1 MVTKETLEE
10 EMREALRSGDELK
23 KRTLRMILTAIKL
36 AEVERREPL
45 DESKVMGLLQKEAK
59 ARRETIAD
67 AEKAGRD
74 DLNAEAQAELALL
87 ETYLPQALEPEELE
101 ALVRQVI
108 NETGASEP
116 KDLGTVMKALM
127 PQIQG
132 RAEGKE
138 VSDLVRKLLTPA

>member
-1 MVTKETLEE
+1 MVTKESFEN
-10 EMREALRSGDELK
+10 EMREALRAGDDLK

-45 DESKVMGLLQKEAK
+45 DEAGLMRLLQKEAK

-67 AEKAGRD
+67 AERAGRS
-74 DLNAEAQAELALL
+74 DLTMSAQAELELL
-87 ETYLPQALEPEELE
+87 ETYLPEALKPEELE
-101 ALVRQVI
+101 ALVRQAI
-108 NETGASEP
+108 QDTGAAEP
-116 KDLGTVMKALM
+116 KDMGNVMKALI

>member
-1 MVTKETLEE
+1 MVTKEMLEK

>member
-36 AEVERREPL
+36 AEVEQREPL

>member
-36 AEVERREPL
+36 AEVEQREPL

-87 ETYLPQALEPEELE
+87 ETYLPQALEPQELE
-101 ALVRQVI
+101 ALVRQAI

-116 KDLGTVMKALM
+116 KDMGTVMKALM